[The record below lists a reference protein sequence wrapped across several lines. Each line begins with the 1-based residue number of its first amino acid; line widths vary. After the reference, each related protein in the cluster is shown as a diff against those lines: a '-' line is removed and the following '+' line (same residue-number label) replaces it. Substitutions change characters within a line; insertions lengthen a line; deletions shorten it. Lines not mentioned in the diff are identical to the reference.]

1 MFGNGSLSAAIR
13 KARLRL
19 SRRAPEATIK
29 RHGCTLEFEG
39 ARCAIANASSSKA
52 GGTGRARKRRIDR
65 RSRMTWSRI
74 DACSRFC
81 ILSNLNRRTTPADS
95 ESSFLSN
102 HSPKRMGSACRLL
115 RFFSTELLLL
125 IGPREMRRSSHTK
138 SVNSDKHIDSRILRL
153 SYLAID
159 YDKLCGEAAAQHRF
173 LELEWGIADR

>member
-13 KARLRL
+13 KARLRR

-39 ARCAIANASSSKA
+39 ARWAMASASSSNA
-52 GGTGRARKRRIDR
+52 GGTGRARKLRIDR

-102 HSPKRMGSACRLL
+102 HSPKRMGPACRLL
-115 RFFSTELLLL
+115 RFFSTELLLDW
-125 IGPREMRRSSHTK
+125 PRGNATQFRHKIRQLSQAYRFPDLKIKLSGNRS
-138 SVNSDKHIDSRILRL
+138 
-153 SYLAID
+153 
-159 YDKLCGEAAAQHRF
+159 
-173 LELEWGIADR
+173 